1 MSVTLLFEI
10 FLNKDINT
18 KIIISFLFI
27 YFFIP
32 FLNISSY
39 RGDIEFK
46 TIVLYSVSNILIL
59 LVLLFFSKL
68 PKKKQEHI
76 KYLKPNV
83 NLYIFSLVHLSIS
96 FSLVIYLYLVYGN
109 ILTNQETRFII
120 SPSIGYVIKSTIY
133 IPLIFILLKKKKTNI
148 YYFTFIFLPLVP
160 AFLIGSRGS
169 VIMIVL
175 GALVIFSLMAREKVS
190 SLNKININYKN
201 LRKKDIIFGISLSGI
216 VLYSIFYI
224 RRMGS
229 KVYISSAELV
239 EKYFDISVP
248 PIFIYMILPL
258 YLNLRETV
266 GIANQIIIEDLKV
279 GNVIPMFFLELF
291 TILPGKQMSPGITL
305 GNLIGK
311 SGDAGLTPGIIGGA
325 YLDIGYLT
333 VFVPVLLILFI
344 TYFYKKSFIDDNFKV
359 IYVLSLI
366 QFFHVYHRGFLKLE
380 YFMSFLIIF
389 VYLSMSGSFKLF
401 NNEDTSHSIP
411 INT

>member
-1 MSVTLLFEI
+1 MTLFLSVEMLF
-10 FLNKDINT
+10 NRDVNS
-18 KIIISFLFI
+18 KIISSFLFL

-39 RGDIEFK
+39 RGNVEFK
-46 TIVLYSVSNILIL
+46 TIVLYSISNMFII
-59 LVLLFFSKL
+59 LVLIFFSK
-68 PKKKQEHI
+68 KKERLKEI
-76 KYLKPNV
+76 KYIRPNV
-83 NLYIFSLVHLSIS
+83 NLYLFAVLHLIIS
-96 FSLVIYLYLVYGN
+96 YSFVAFLYLKYGN
-109 ILTNQETRFII
+109 ILTNQELRFVI
-120 SPSIGYVIKSTIY
+120 SPSIGYIIKSTIY
-133 IPLIFILLKKKKTNI
+133 IPLIFILLKTKKSYL
-148 YYFTFIFLPLVP
+148 YYIVFILLPLFP

-175 GALVIFSLMAREKVS
+175 GVLIILFIMMIEKRIY
-190 SLNKININYKN
+190 LNKINIHYKE
-201 LRKKDIIFGISLSGI
+201 LTKKDILVGMSLSGI

-229 KVYISSAELV
+229 KVYISSSELV
-239 EKYFDISVP
+239 EKYFDISIP

-266 GIANQIIIEDLKV
+266 GIANQIITQNLKV
-279 GNVIPMFFLELF
+279 GNSIQMFFLELF

-311 SGDAGLTPGIIGGA
+311 SGDAGLTPGIIAGV
-325 YLDIGYLT
+325 YLDVGYLA
-333 VFVPVLLILFI
+333 VFVPAILIVII

-359 IYVLSLI
+359 IYVLSII

-380 YFMSFLIIF
+380 YFISFLIIF
-389 VYLSMSGSFKLF
+389 VYLLLSGSFKIF

-411 INT
+411 INS

>member
-1 MSVTLLFEI
+1 
-10 FLNKDINT
+10 
-18 KIIISFLFI
+18 
-27 YFFIP
+27 
-32 FLNISSY
+32 
-39 RGDIEFK
+39 
-46 TIVLYSVSNILIL
+46 
-59 LVLLFFSKL
+59 
-68 PKKKQEHI
+68 
-76 KYLKPNV
+76 
-83 NLYIFSLVHLSIS
+83 
-96 FSLVIYLYLVYGN
+96 
-109 ILTNQETRFII
+109 
-120 SPSIGYVIKSTIY
+120 
-133 IPLIFILLKKKKTNI
+133 
-148 YYFTFIFLPLVP
+148 
-160 AFLIGSRGS
+160 
-169 VIMIVL
+169 
-175 GALVIFSLMAREKVS
+175 
-190 SLNKININYKN
+190 
-201 LRKKDIIFGISLSGI
+201 
-216 VLYSIFYI
+216 
-224 RRMGS
+224 
-229 KVYISSAELV
+229 
-239 EKYFDISVP
+239 
-248 PIFIYMILPL
+248 MILPL